1 MGRPWRRSTLARRLT
16 LPNAAARRDVTPSD
30 GCMESG
36 LSLFPVRGRLVV
48 AALVPLSV
56 LAFFC
61 AASAPAAAARTMVIR
76 LRSVTVAPSIKDLP
90 PTGPSKG
97 DVYGGRFR
105 LLNVVP
111 QLGRKAGAV
120 VGTERS
126 SLTLTSR
133 TAAVIHGVVTLPGGT
148 LVYGGRGRLGS
159 SAPIPVIRGTGRF
172 AGARGT
178 LTVGNGNS
186 PLNTYRLTLP

>member
-1 MGRPWRRSTLARRLT
+1 M
-16 LPNAAARRDVTPSD
+16 
-30 GCMESG
+30 
-36 LSLFPVRGRLVV
+36 RGRLVV
-48 AALVPLSV
+48 AAIGSLSGLVLV
-56 LAFFC
+56 C
-61 AASAPAAAARTMVIR
+61 TASAPAAATRTMVIR

-90 PTGPSKG
+90 PKGPSKG
-97 DVYGGRFR
+97 DVYAGRFL

-111 QLGRKAGAV
+111 QFGRKTGAV
-120 VGTERS
+120 VGTERE

-133 TAAVIHGVVTLPGGT
+133 TAAVIHGVVSLPGGT

-159 SAPIPVIRGTGRF
+159 NAPIPVIRGTGRF
-172 AGARGT
+172 EGAHGI